1 MCFTLC
7 IEKTKFPSAKQSLQL
22 LADAGCRIGE
32 SAIGRRGAFMIEFGR
47 EQLDTVLDCAVQL
60 ILQDAMQEYIHRALD
75 ARYRYFNQDEKT
87 AIAGRLC
94 DGLEKAKL
102 RMPLSAYLEQEK
114 HVQLYGF
121 VTFRM
126 KEYFTVLDSDLELVV
141 DEFLVKKEYLEFIKL
156 LKFFVEVQESKYD
169 VVHILPTD
177 GYHYL
182 MLDERGQPVQADDLE
197 DAACEVAV
205 LGLNENDMLLSTLIS
220 IAPKQ
225 IVIHHQA
232 QFFSREILETIDSV
246 FAGKVVFCTGCGL
259 CGKNFDTEAQIAAKK
274 E

>member
-1 MCFTLC
+1 MHFTLC
-7 IEKTKFPSAKQSLQL
+7 IEKTKFPSAKQALQPL
-22 LADAGCRIGE
+22 EDAGCRIGWR
-32 SAIGRRGAFMIEFGR
+32 AIGRRGAFTIEFDQ
-47 EQLDTVLDCAVQL
+47 EQLDAVLDCAVQL
-60 ILQDAMQEYIHRALD
+60 ILQDAICGYIHQALD
-75 ARYRYFNQDEKT
+75 ARYRYFNQDEKN
-87 AIAGRLC
+87 AIASRLC
-94 DGLEKAKL
+94 DGLEDAKL
-102 RMPLSAYLEQEK
+102 RMPLKTYLEREK
-114 HVQLYGF
+114 RVQLYGF

-126 KEYFTVLDSDLELVV
+126 KAYFDVLDSDLEFVV

-156 LKFFVEVQESKYD
+156 LKFFVDVQDSKYD

-197 DAACEVAV
+197 DAACEVSV

-232 QFFSREILETIDSV
+232 QFFSQEILETIDNV
-246 FAGKVVFCTGCGL
+246 FAGKVTFCMGCGM
-259 CGKNFDTEAQIAAKK
+259 CGEKFDREAQIAAKK